1 VGKIKKPSTGD
12 RMDNAAE
19 KRFRRQQSDADKA
32 LEIAQAKAY
41 NQAVKVAKHRA
52 QQKEKYKGK

>member
-1 VGKIKKPSTGD
+1 MKKPKMGD

-19 KRFRRQQSDADKA
+19 RKFRRQQSDADKA

-41 NQAVKVAKHRA
+41 NQAVKVAKHEA
-52 QQKEKYKGK
+52 KQKEKYKGK